1 MKEEYGWI
9 HSCGMLHYQLD
20 HPEACRFCNQI
31 GFWNWYESKRINNSP
46 EEAKNVHSKNRLY
59 NRYGP

>member
-20 HPEACRFCNQI
+20 HPGSCRFCNQI
-31 GFWNWYESKRINNSP
+31 GLWVWDCYESKQINNSP
-46 EEAKNVHSKNRLY
+46 EEAKDVHCKNHSY
-59 NRYGP
+59 NG

>member
-20 HPEACRFCNQI
+20 HPGTCRFCNQT
-31 GFWNWYESKRINNSP
+31 GFWNWHEDKSANNSSG
-46 EEAKNVHSKNRLY
+46 ADKNVHGKNRSY
-59 NRYGP
+59 NR